1 MTPRVLALFALCAV
15 APAVIGGRAPAVAA
29 GGRTV
34 TLRDIAFSPK
44 KLSIK
49 RNTTVTFAFR
59 DESTSHNVVSK
70 GAKRF
75 KPIGIRAS
83 GSQARKFTSAGIYR
97 YVCTLHPG
105 MSGQITVH

>member
-1 MTPRVLALFALCAV
+1 MKPRLLALIALSAV
-15 APAVIGGRAPAVAA
+15 ALAVTGGQVAASAA
-29 GGRTV
+29 GGKTV

-49 RNTTVTFAFR
+49 RGTTVTFAFR
-59 DESTSHNVVSK
+59 DDTTSHNVVSR

-75 KPIGIRAS
+75 KNIGVRS
-83 GSQARKFTSAGIYR
+83 TGSQSRTFTAAGTYR